1 METDYKFNSYSLT
14 DAEYEKVINKYM
26 PLIKKKAKKLGC
38 MQDDCIQEI
47 TISLYRSL
55 TKNRKNEKE
64 R

>member
-47 TISLYRSL
+47 TGILLDVNKRVYI
-55 TKNRKNEKE
+55 
-64 R
+64 